1 MLTKKRLSGNGH
13 VRVTFILPPREA
25 EDVRLLG
32 DFTEWQGSKPLRRL
46 RDGTWRVAVDLPAGR
61 EFGFRYLVDGQRW
74 ENDPG
79 ADKYVPNPFGSDN
92 SVVVT

>member
-1 MLTKKRLSGNGH
+1 M
-13 VRVTFILPPREA
+13 
-25 EDVRLLG
+25 
-32 DFTEWQGSKPLRRL
+32 
-46 RDGTWRVAVDLPAGR
+46 GR
-61 EFGFRYLVDGQRW
+61 EYAFRYRVDGERW